1 MRMLGRRHKMD
12 SKSLQIVV
20 RIVQGGNL
28 RFTSIAGSGIKLA
41 DIQRTSEQACNLAA
55 DRFRLGSG
63 FHEDFLPPLKIKILD
78 QSLPGQ
84 AAASKAMHDEEGI
97 EFGESSAS
105 NALAIIE

>member
-1 MRMLGRRHKMD
+1 MCGRRHKMH
-12 SKSLQIVV
+12 SKSFKIVV

-28 RFTSIAGSGIKLA
+28 RFTSIAGFGIKLA

-63 FHEDFLPPLKIKILD
+63 FHEDLLPPLKIKILD

-84 AAASKAMHDEEGI
+84 AAASKALRDGEGI
-97 EFGESSAS
+97 EFGAASAS